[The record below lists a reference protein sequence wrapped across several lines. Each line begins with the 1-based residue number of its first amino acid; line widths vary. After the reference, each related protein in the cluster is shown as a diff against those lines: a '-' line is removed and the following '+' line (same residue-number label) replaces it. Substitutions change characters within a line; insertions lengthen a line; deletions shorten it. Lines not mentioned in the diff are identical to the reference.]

1 MKKPNFTPQAIKFAT
16 SRLAGDITSLS
27 AQKEDALSTFRRT
40 AVQLENINNNL
51 RIKTGELSELAI
63 FIEEQKNVANKMMED
78 NDKVR
83 GRILEI
89 IGE

>member
-40 AVQLENINNNL
+40 AVQLENINNDL
-51 RIKTGELSELAI
+51 RIKMNDLSDLTM
-63 FIEEQKNVANKMMED
+63 FIEEQKCMAAKMMED
-78 NDKVR
+78 NEKVR
-83 GRILEI
+83 NRIIDI